1 MNQHELLDQYLDDL
15 SRDPNALPLTGLDPT
30 LADMARRVAA
40 LHAPSDAPHLAQ
52 ARVWRRIL
60 QSHAHPSTLTEPSS
74 NGAQPAWRNEFMT
87 VYPLEQPHHRHWWQL
102 QSLSLVAALVVILL
116 FAGIIIATQQLG
128 GKSNPPLAGAPALQ
142 GSTTPFPSSS
152 PTYDYVAAVNA
163 TGTAIVQ
170 HYQATLW
177 VQQAQGTLMAPT
189 STPFTEPTA
198 VPLTPTVGAGFTVPA
213 YQDGPNLVQVG
224 STHSGELTFQQPR
237 YVYAF
242 DAKAGDLVKVG
253 VEAET
258 MVALQYAT
266 LYASNG
272 SIAFWGTND
281 GSSGGAGGGG
291 SSGGAGG
298 GGTTQSFSTSLVI
311 PVTQDATVYVEV
323 NLSGPTPGSYA
334 MSFEA
339 ITVPEIELGH
349 SLDLTWDTALG
360 VQWVDFVGTRG
371 EVVTITVESAADL
384 HLTLRELTSGRIVAE
399 DDDSGRGLNPE
410 LYALAL
416 PLDGRY
422 RLEIAPFWLGLP
434 NGEPLTVS
442 VVTQPTLSITD
453 GGREV
458 LLTTKTPSLIFTAE
472 VVEGRS
478 YRLVTVTQMMNSNGS
493 VRVVQGGV
501 TLANFSLLPTER
513 PLTETREFIAPTTGT
528 LRLYVHGDMA
538 AAPFSGINPL
548 AQLTVTIEAID

>member
-1 MNQHELLDQYLDDL
+1 
-15 SRDPNALPLTGLDPT
+15 
-30 LADMARRVAA
+30 
-40 LHAPSDAPHLAQ
+40 
-52 ARVWRRIL
+52 
-60 QSHAHPSTLTEPSS
+60 
-74 NGAQPAWRNEFMT
+74 MT

-102 QSLSLVAALVVILL
+102 QSLSLVAASVVILL

-128 GKSNPPLAGAPALQ
+128 GKSNPPSAGAPALQ
-142 GSTTPFPSSS
+142 GSPAPSASPS
-152 PTYDYVAAVNA
+152 PTYNYVAA
-163 TGTAIVQ
+163 TAMIQ
-170 HYQATLW
+170 HYQATL
-177 VQQAQGTLMAPT
+177 MALT
-189 STPFTEPTA
+189 STPFPTA
-198 VPLTPTVGAGFTVPA
+198 VPLTPTVAAGFTVPT

-224 STHSGELTFQQPR
+224 SAHSGELTFQQPR
-237 YVYAF
+237 YIYAF

-272 SIAFWGTND
+272 SIVFWGTND
-281 GSSGGAGGGG
+281 GIRGGGGGAGGGG
-291 SSGGAGG
+291 GG
-298 GGTTQSFSTSLVI
+298 GGTAQSISTSLVI

-323 NLSGPTPGSYA
+323 SLSGPTPSSYTIN
-334 MSFEA
+334 FEA
-339 ITVPEIELGH
+339 ITVPEIELDH
-349 SLDLTWDTALG
+349 SLELTWDAALG

-384 HLTLRELTSGRIVAE
+384 HLTLRELTAGRIVAD

-478 YRLVTVTQMMNSNGS
+478 YRLVTVTQMMNGNGS
-493 VRVVQGGV
+493 VRVVQGGT

-538 AAPFSGINPL
+538 VAPFSGINPL
-548 AQLTVTIEAID
+548 AQLTVIIQTID